1 MDNALGTNIKRYRT
15 ILGYNQSLM
24 AEKTGLSRPAYA
36 AIESGRS
43 EPKASNLMKIADVLK
58 INIQDLFEPLPQFQS
73 LRFRKN
79 AHATSKEESK
89 REQVLIAFNRELQ
102 DYNFLIKELNKP
114 KENWIINIMESDPV
128 SAAMNARKSA
138 GLHDH
143 EVISN
148 ICSIIEKFGLVLSFI
163 DSDSRLFFGFS
174 VGNEDNGPAICVNTH
189 ESISIER
196 QIFTIAHELGHIIL
210 HKASYSGTISDAQD
224 DKEEKEADI
233 FASYFLMPDEL
244 FRKFFSEYKHLHW
257 FDMIIALKRIFRVSY
272 KTVIYR
278 IIEKNLVRNDFNLW
292 IHFPME
298 YNKRTGRT
306 LKNHTEP
313 EPITSIV
320 EDYRQME
327 PEHLHRGDFMRDT
340 LQGLVQEAYFRELI
354 TFTRAGEI
362 LQKDNEAMNQLLE
375 SWDVMQ

>member
-1 MDNALGTNIKRYRT
+1 M
-15 ILGYNQSLM
+15 
-24 AEKTGLSRPAYA
+24 
-36 AIESGRS
+36 
-43 EPKASNLMKIADVLK
+43 
-58 INIQDLFEPLPQFQS
+58 
-73 LRFRKN
+73 
-79 AHATSKEESK
+79 
-89 REQVLIAFNRELQ
+89 Q

-114 KENWIINIMESDPV
+114 KENMITQIMGSDPV
-128 SAAMNARKSA
+128 SAAMDARKSA
-138 GLHDH
+138 GIQDH

-196 QIFTIAHELGHIIL
+196 QIFTIAHELGHL
-210 HKASYSGTISDAQD
+210 VMHRASYSGTISDAQD
-224 DKEEKEADI
+224 DQEEKEADI

-298 YNKRTGRT
+298 YNKRTSRT

-320 EDYRQME
+320 EDYRQRE

-354 TFTRAGEI
+354 TFSRAGEI

-375 SWDVMQ
+375 SWDVME